1 MRVSCP
7 NCAAEVESDAGE
19 LAACSACGHWWI
31 AEAPDPVADEADAG
45 GVPAAGESAASE
57 PAAPEPAAPEP
68 AAPEPAAP
76 EELEAPVELDL
87 VPAEAPLPPRER
99 GEIAPLPLPT
109 PTPEEHPW
117 EFELQLGVGD
127 KVEGPFDRMYLREHI
142 YMGRL
147 TGDERIRVPG
157 ASAWARLGD
166 RPEFAEV
173 LHLLGKDGP
182 VMGNKRI
189 AGWQKAGADN
199 VTQTGAAARPTPAE
213 SAPAAVHAVQD
224 TGVDARSGPSRAA
237 GAVAGPAAGGNPK
250 GPMIAAAVIG
260 ILVLGGVIAG
270 LLLTG

>member
-31 AEAPDPVADEADAG
+31 AEGDGLSADEVDTDS
-45 GVPAAGESAASE
+45 VSAAGEPPASE
-57 PAAPEPAAPEP
+57 PAAPEEI
-68 AAPEPAAP
+68 
-76 EELEAPVELDL
+76 EEPVELDV
-87 VPAEAPLPPRER
+87 VPVEAPLPPRER
-99 GEIAPLPLPT
+99 GEIAPMPRPT

-147 TGDERIRVPG
+147 TGDERVRVPG
-157 ASAWARLGD
+157 APAWARLGD

-189 AGWQKAGADN
+189 AGWQKAGAGN

-213 SAPAAVHAVQD
+213 VAPAAPHSVRD
-224 TGVDARSGPSRAA
+224 TDVASRSGSGRDA
-237 GAVAGPAAGGNPK
+237 GAVAGPTAGGNSK
-250 GPMIAAAVIG
+250 GLMIAVAAMGLLAV
-260 ILVLGGVIAG
+260 VGVIAW
-270 LLLTG
+270 LLLTA